1 MKGCDIMPTP
11 RTGVEAETRA
21 QFLSRCFSDEEARVT
36 FKDTD
41 QRYAFCVSQWENRN
55 DEKDS

>member
-1 MKGCDIMPTP
+1 MPTP
-11 RTGVEAETRA
+11 RTGENAETER
-21 QFLSRCFSDEEARVT
+21 QWISRCMGDEEARAT

>member
-1 MKGCDIMPTP
+1 MPTP

-21 QFLSRCFSDEEARVT
+21 QFLSRCFSDEEARAT